1 MTLVA
6 RVRANADQLVHEAA
20 HAVEQARLHHYTVLG
35 PDATRDRIGHLL
47 EATLE
52 SLAHASPMRIVQHAE
67 QIATERFH
75 AGFGIDEIQ
84 VAFNT
89 LEAALWRFLVRE
101 APAERLADDL
111 GQVGAVLGAGKDQMA
126 RTYVRLASRE
136 HHPCVDVDALFQAV

>member
-6 RVRANADQLVHEAA
+6 RVRTNADQLVHEAA
-20 HAVEQARLHHYTVLG
+20 TAVEQARLHHYTVLG
-35 PDATRDRIGHLL
+35 PDLTRDRIGRLL
-47 EATLE
+47 EATIE
-52 SLAHASPMRIVQHAE
+52 SLAHASPIRIVQHAE
-67 QIATERFH
+67 QVAVERFH

-89 LEAALWRFLVRE
+89 LEGALWRFLVRE
-101 APAERLADDL
+101 SPTDQLADDL
-111 GQVGAVLGAGKDQMA
+111 GQVGAVLGAGKDHLA